1 MSKYQHA
8 GIDELCAAFKA
19 LANPQRLHIFLRL
32 TKCCGTQTPCVA
44 SGDGTPCCVGDLGE
58 DLGVVPSTV
67 SHHIKELRQAGL
79 MHVKRR
85 GKKIECSV
93 NEATVRRLAA
103 FFGDAVAELE
113 GSVAASRP
121 ASTGRT

>member
-1 MSKYQHA
+1 MSKYQDT
-8 GIDELCAAFKA
+8 GVDELCAVFKA
-19 LANPQRLHIFLRL
+19 LANPQRLRIFLRL
-32 TKCCGTQTPCVA
+32 TECCGRPTACFA

-79 MHVKRR
+79 MHVRRR
-85 GKKIECSV
+85 GKKVECSV

-121 ASTGRT
+121 VTTGRR